1 MLGPHTGRKSGF
13 GAKQRDYRVDSSKT
27 ATVSHFISH
36 PTSHLQYLVSELLED
51 VPWIDSFLAES
62 GRRLRTAYEGLAGA
76 LRAAR
81 IPFVEADSA
90 MFCWVDMREA
100 LVARRCGGR
109 MGEVQGAHAGGAGD
123 TQVGVGRAHVCGSQ
137 VCV

>member
-100 LVARRCGGR
+100 LVARR
-109 MGEVQGAHAGGAGD
+109 
-123 TQVGVGRAHVCGSQ
+123 
-137 VCV
+137 